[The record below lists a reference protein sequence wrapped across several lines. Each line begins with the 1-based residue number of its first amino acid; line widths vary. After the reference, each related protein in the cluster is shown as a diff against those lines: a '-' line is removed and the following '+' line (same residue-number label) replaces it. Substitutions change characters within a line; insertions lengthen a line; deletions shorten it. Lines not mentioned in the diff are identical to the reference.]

1 MLRDGCENRR
11 FGKALQMAIHV
22 AIEGYDSL
30 EQIGVGGMAAV
41 YKARKVSIDKTV
53 AIKVLFPYLATDE
66 SFIDRFKREAK
77 AAASIQ
83 HENVVNVIDFGESEG
98 SFYIVMEYY
107 DGRTLE
113 TLMKE
118 RPGIPTDIA
127 AQILLEVAYGLEAAH
142 ALDIVHR
149 DIKPGNIIYTNQG
162 GIKIADFG
170 LAKKSDSI
178 TMITQLGK
186 VMGTPAYM
194 SPEQAAGRP
203 VGPPSDIFSLGV
215 AAYELLSRRKPFEGK
230 TYSEILEKIQTY
242 EPTAVTNINPL
253 IGREFETI
261 VLRMLCKDERERY
274 ARVTELI
281 TDLEAAMEQ
290 NKFPRD
296 RRRLA
301 SYVKDPDAYDA
312 SFNEKTIAQCLSR
325 GSFFLQKGR
334 SHIEDAELEFRRIL
348 FLDPANERARKH
360 LDRIRKESGGPG
372 RTVTI
377 DTAPAAAGAG
387 SGSAKPT
394 VAAAARRTAPPRRG
408 ASRWVFAAVAVLA
421 TAGGAAAWFAR
432 GHNQESPASVAP
444 RDTPAMA
451 SVLEPPVLGPGAAVP
466 VKSADTTQ
474 TPSGQTRPGDAVSKA
489 AEVSVALAKDRAR
502 DPATGTTSKPVPLD
516 ANANRKPAEPNVEA
530 RPDTL
535 PVVSAS
541 RSKPTRAAP
550 PRVETGTLSVFFLGG
565 VGELRVNGKK
575 FAQQPPFEG
584 AVLPVGTYRI
594 ACRMTGD
601 DAPREVTV
609 TIRADLETVVEYE
622 MGGVPVVTPSP

>member
-1 MLRDGCENRR
+1 
-11 FGKALQMAIHV
+11 MAIHV

-30 EQIGVGGMAAV
+30 EQIGIGGMAAV

-53 AIKVLFPYLATDE
+53 AIKVLFPYLATDA

-98 SFYIVMEYY
+98 SFFIVMEYY

-113 TLMKE
+113 ALMKE

-127 AQILLEVAYGLEAAH
+127 AQILLEVAYGLDAAH

-230 TYSEILEKIQTY
+230 TYSEVLEKIQSY
-242 EPTAVTNINPL
+242 EPTAVTDINPL
-253 IGREFETI
+253 IGGEFEKI
-261 VLRMLCKDERERY
+261 VLRMLCKDERGRY
-274 ARVTELI
+274 GRATELI
-281 TDLEAAMEQ
+281 TDLEAAMEH

-296 RRRLA
+296 RRRLS

-377 DTAPAAAGAG
+377 DASSTAAGGGRTKATAPAR
-387 SGSAKPT
+387 
-394 VAAAARRTAPPRRG
+394 ARSTSPRPRRG
-408 ASRWVFAAVAVLA
+408 VPRWVFAMVAVLA
-421 TAGGAAAWFAR
+421 AAGGATAWLAR
-432 GHNQESPASVAP
+432 GHNQETPAAAAP
-444 RDTPAMA
+444 RDTLTTMA
-451 SVLEPPVLGPGAAVP
+451 SALESPVLDPGAAVKSRDTAKTRTGDGVSTTDDP
-466 VKSADTTQ
+466 VDVAMSRGR
-474 TPSGQTRPGDAVSKA
+474 PS
-489 AEVSVALAKDRAR
+489 
-502 DPATGTTSKPVPLD
+502 DPPPTVKT
-516 ANANRKPAEPNVEA
+516 AEPVSSGTEA
-530 RPDTL
+530 APKTTEPRIEKESDAAAT
-535 PVVSAS
+535 VGAA
-541 RSKPTRAAP
+541 KPTPERAQP
-550 PRVETGTLSVFFLGG
+550 PRVEFGTLSVFFLGG

-575 FAQQPPFEG
+575 FAHQPPFEG
-584 AVLPVGTYRI
+584 VTLPAGTYRI

-601 DAPREVTV
+601 DAPREVFV
-609 TIRADLETVVEYE
+609 TIRPNADTVVEYE
-622 MGGVPVVTPSP
+622 VGGAPVVSTSK